1 MKSGET
7 MSASQIEIGKI
18 TLPFSEAFRIALE
31 DIRRRFVRMVI
42 TTASVILAVGFMDAL
57 LVLTS
62 IGSIMGGGAASLKPF
77 QLWILFISL
86 LVCVVGIMNSML
98 IAVAER
104 TREIGT
110 WKCLGA
116 LDKHVLLLFLIEA
129 LLIGVA
135 GGIVGWVIGLITA
148 MIYGLQ
154 PSIGFGIVMTALFS
168 PAALAIPGLSFMPPL
183 ISMFVLSV
191 VIAVS
196 LSLIGTLYPA
206 YRAAKLNPAEALRY
220 EV

>member
-1 MKSGET
+1 M
-7 MSASQIEIGKI
+7 EIGKI
-18 TLPFSEAFRIALE
+18 SLPFSEAFRIALE

-42 TTASVILAVGFMDAL
+42 TAASVILAVGFMDAL
-57 LVLTS
+57 LVLAAVGT
-62 IGSIMGGGAASLKPF
+62 IVGGQAASLKPF

-116 LDKHVLLLFLIEA
+116 LDRHVLLLFLIEA
-129 LLIGVA
+129 MLIGFA

-148 MIYGLQ
+148 FVYGLQ
-154 PSIGFGIVMTALFS
+154 PTIGISEILQALLTPGSIAVPGFSALPS
-168 PAALAIPGLSFMPPL
+168 IIAML
-183 ISMFVLSV
+183 VLSML
-191 VIAVS
+191 IAIS

>member
-1 MKSGET
+1 
-7 MSASQIEIGKI
+7 MSTSKIEIGKI

-116 LDKHVLLLFLIEA
+116 LDRHVLLLFLIEA

-135 GGIVGWVIGLITA
+135 GGAVGWIIGLITA
-148 MIYGLQ
+148 IVYGLQ
-154 PSIGFGIVMTALFS
+154 PSIGFGTVTTALFS
-168 PAALAIPGLSFMPPL
+168 PAVIAIPGLSFMPPV
-183 ISMFVLSV
+183 ISMLMLSLI
-191 VIAVS
+191 IAVS

>member
-1 MKSGET
+1 
-7 MSASQIEIGKI
+7 MSAAPSLEIGKI
-18 TLPFSEAFRIALE
+18 TLPFGEAFRIAME
-31 DIRRRFVRMVI
+31 DIRRRFVRMMI
-42 TTASVILAVGFMDAL
+42 TAASVILAVGFMDAL
-57 LVLTS
+57 LVLTAV
-62 IGSIMGGGAASLKPF
+62 GSAMGGQAASLKPF

-116 LDKHVLLLFLIEA
+116 LDRHVLLLFLIEA
-129 LLIGVA
+129 MLIGLV
-135 GGIVGWVIGLITA
+135 GGIAGWFIGIITGLI
-148 MIYGLQ
+148 YSFQ
-154 PSIGFGIVMTALFS
+154 PNVGIAGVTEALTS
-168 PAALAIPGLSFMPPL
+168 PSVIALPGLSFLPSIVSMLLLSLL
-183 ISMFVLSV
+183 IA
-191 VIAVS
+191 IS
-196 LSLIGTLYPA
+196 LSMIGTLYPA